1 MVDVILFSCGG
12 AARRI
17 LSTSR
22 ESAGVPT
29 VFVDSNGD
37 SSISLRDSGAP
48 DVYVDQFVSYTMAYD
63 NRDEICASMRG
74 MRVVMAF
81 AVLGGSSGT
90 GIMPVVTR
98 CAREEGCKVVSVV
111 GLPLEEVRRER
122 AMRALPEIL
131 DSSDRVIILDMTAN
145 CRIYPD
151 LKAHRVMNLISSVIT
166 FTARSMASLM
176 EGPFFSTFY
185 KKTYTVAYTT
195 DIDPSSAVQRA
206 TQASMFD
213 TDPDN
218 GKMVVMVSSGFG
230 TAQIESIYSAV
241 VDMTGIIPDIVKRD
255 DREDTKVLVFL
266 PVQL

>member
-1 MVDVILFSCGG
+1 MGDVILFSCGG

-131 DSSDRVIILDMTAN
+131 AFAGRKDPEFAPEKVIQQRRD
-145 CRIYPD
+145 
-151 LKAHRVMNLISSVIT
+151 ISGYV
-166 FTARSMASLM
+166 RS
-176 EGPFFSTFY
+176 
-185 KKTYTVAYTT
+185 
-195 DIDPSSAVQRA
+195 
-206 TQASMFD
+206 
-213 TDPDN
+213 
-218 GKMVVMVSSGFG
+218 
-230 TAQIESIYSAV
+230 QIIEV
-241 VDMTGIIPDIVKRD
+241 
-255 DREDTKVLVFL
+255 
-266 PVQL
+266 